1 MKTILILGGGV
12 GGVVAANEL
21 RKKIGK
27 EHKIIVFDKEP
38 EHVFAPSLLWLMIGQ
53 REAGKIKR
61 PLNVLERKDIEFV
74 NGEIEQVNPAGKSVV
89 VNGKTYEGDY
99 MVISLGTRYVKP
111 PQLKEAGH
119 NFYCLKGAGSLRD
132 ALQAFRGGKVVVL
145 VPYLPFKCPAAPY
158 EAAMLLEYF
167 FKKNKLREKV
177 ELELYTPEP
186 GPMGVAG
193 KELSAAVRQLVE
205 SRGIKFFPEHQFT
218 GISENK
224 LEFENGLKTGFDLLA
239 YVPKHECPAVIKN
252 TDLVGQSGWVV
263 LKNRQT
269 METKHEGVFAIG
281 DITGIPLAVGK
292 PLPKAGV
299 FAHFQAEAVANN
311 IAVEING
318 KGRKKTF
325 TGNGECF
332 IEMGDGKAGFARGNF
347 YHEPLPEVKM
357 FKPGI
362 HWHAGKVLFEKDFL
376 HRWF

>member
-1 MKTILILGGGV
+1 
-12 GGVVAANEL
+12 
-21 RKKIGK
+21 
-27 EHKIIVFDKEP
+27 
-38 EHVFAPSLLWLMIGQ
+38 
-53 REAGKIKR
+53 
-61 PLNVLERKDIEFV
+61 
-74 NGEIEQVNPAGKSVV
+74 
-89 VNGKTYEGDY
+89 
-99 MVISLGTRYVKP
+99 
-111 PQLKEAGH
+111 
-119 NFYCLKGAGSLRD
+119 
-132 ALQAFRGGKVVVL
+132 
-145 VPYLPFKCPAAPY
+145 
-158 EAAMLLEYF
+158 
-167 FKKNKLREKV
+167 
-177 ELELYTPEP
+177 
-186 GPMGVAG
+186 
-193 KELSAAVRQLVE
+193 
-205 SRGIKFFPEHQFT
+205 
-218 GISENK
+218 
-224 LEFENGLKTGFDLLA
+224 
-239 YVPKHECPAVIKN
+239 
-252 TDLVGQSGWVV
+252 V

-347 YHEPLPEVKM
+347 YHEPLPDVKM